1 MLFLI
6 SLSFSI
12 SSYTMLSHPI
22 LCYLILSYLI
32 LSYLILSY
40 RILSYRIISYR
51 ILISLL
57 HSPYGPA
64 SHPSSPQYS
73 AQLDTVSMHQI
84 PMPNTKLFFI
94 SFFQSFTPRILST
107 ILSVTMKLS
116 SPLHSSH
123 LISFTSSPR
132 LSPHV
137 STLFTSL
144 TYSSSLQPIPFPPFP
159 SLSPSTCFLVYALAS
174 IRRLE

>member
-1 MLFLI
+1 ML
-6 SLSFSI
+6 SNP
-12 SSYTMLSHPI
+12 MLSHPI
-22 LCYLILSYLI
+22 LSYAISSYPMLSYLI

-40 RILSYRIISYR
+40 RILPYRILSYR

-64 SHPSSPQYS
+64 SHPSSPQYT

-84 PMPNTKLFFI
+84 PMPNTKLFI